1 MPIEKL
7 DSIRNPLLSR
17 PVNLDSLDQLVAK
30 REAAMRQQRTVRI
43 RREPVPQL
51 AIPEPEPVQCDT
63 VFPLQV
69 YAASHPVAVL
79 DGRGYVALRLSDS
92 LPKLIAL
99 PKPVVQVAPFKGGEI
114 PLAHH
119 GVLTVQPLQDKGEP
133 LMLQRVD
140 MVFGLGFL
148 VVYALLT
155 AVARIYFR
163 ETTRKYVGLLFR
175 RRSVE
180 SLETVSALNVLG
192 FNLLADLLYC
202 LVLGYLGW
210 LLLPLGSV
218 EWLEGVPPYG
228 VVAILTG
235 LIFTRYLL
243 QGVVIFT
250 SGWLTNR
257 ASGAY
262 TVWRQLQ
269 FINRLA
275 WLPLFV
281 LAIPL
286 TFLST
291 GVWGAALRMG
301 VLLLLGAVLLYRVL
315 RVAVVFA
322 RYRFGAFYY
331 FLYLCALELTPLLF
345 ILRLLGQL

>member
-1 MPIEKL
+1 MPIENL

-51 AIPEPEPVQCDT
+51 AIPEPEPVQCAT

-92 LPKLIAL
+92 LPKLIAP
-99 PKPVVQVAPFKGGEI
+99 PKPEVQVAPFKGGEI

-133 LMLQRVD
+133 LVLQRVD
-140 MVFGLGFL
+140 MVFGLFFL
-148 VVYALLT
+148 VGYALLT

-175 RRSVE
+175 RRTVE
-180 SLETVSALNVLG
+180 MLETVSALNVLG

-218 EWLEGVPPYG
+218 EWLEGMPPYG

-235 LIFTRYLL
+235 LIFTRYAL

-250 SGWLTNR
+250 AGWLTNR
-257 ASGAY
+257 AGGAY
-262 TVWRQLQ
+262 TIWRQLQ

-291 GVWGAALRMG
+291 GVWDTALRIG
-301 VLLLLGAVLLYRVL
+301 VLVLLGAVLLYRVL

-322 RYRFGAFYY
+322 RYRFGVFYY
-331 FLYLCALELTPLLF
+331 FLYLCALELAPLLF